1 MIKQP
6 DLKPLRKRS
15 PLGETLTSS
24 FSLLAL
30 LGAALIKEIQ
40 SHCEARAMHG
50 CDITV
55 M

>member
-1 MIKQP
+1 MKSS
-6 DLKPLRKRS
+6 R
-15 PLGETLTSS
+15 ETLTSF

-30 LGAALIKEIQ
+30 LGAALIKELQ
-40 SHCEARAMHG
+40 LHCEARAMHD